1 MSLVVGDIHGKY
13 DLLMKLLDILPHDDL
28 VFTGDLIDRNKN
40 SSKVVEFV
48 KSNDYKCVLG
58 NHEDMMIQTIEL
70 SGNTW
75 KYERKLVKSY
85 IAETWNYNGGK
96 ATIDSYNDDFELM
109 NEHYEWMKTLPL
121 LHWVDDKTVVSHS
134 YYLPYIG
141 KEDDPLFTDSVI
153 WQRYSRHESNGIL
166 NIHGHNIVDDVLI
179 SNNYV
184 NVDTGAFINNT
195 LSAYDTDTG
204 QIYQIK
210 E

>member
-1 MSLVVGDIHGKY
+1 MTICIGDIHGKY
-13 DLLMKLLDILPHDDL
+13 DLLMKLRQILPHDDL
-28 VFTGDLIDRNKN
+28 VFVGDLIDRGLA
-40 SSKVVEFV
+40 SSRVVEFV

-70 SGNTW
+70 SGDTW
-75 KYERKLVKSY
+75 NNERKLMNSY
-85 IAETWNYNGGK
+85 IAETWRYNGGSI
-96 ATIDSYNDDFELM
+96 TIRSYNEDFELM

-141 KEDDPLFTDSVI
+141 KENDPMFKDSVT
-153 WQRYSRHESNGIL
+153 WARYSRHESNGIL
-166 NIHGHNIVDDVLI
+166 NIHGHTIQNIIHI

-184 NVDTGAFINNT
+184 NIDTGAFLNNT

-204 QIYQIK
+204 QIYQVK